1 LLEGEFTSVYN
12 NRIKPF
18 NQSDIK
24 EKSTPTKMIII
35 ADGDVIKNDV
45 VKSKPQELG
54 FDRWTGRSF
63 GNKEFLLNAVNYLLN
78 DDGLINIRSK
88 EIQIAFLDTQKVED
102 EKSKWQF
109 INIALPLLLLGV
121 FGFAFNYFRKKK
133 YA

>member
-1 LLEGEFTSVYN
+1 
-12 NRIKPF
+12 
-18 NQSDIK
+18 
-24 EKSTPTKMIII
+24 MIII